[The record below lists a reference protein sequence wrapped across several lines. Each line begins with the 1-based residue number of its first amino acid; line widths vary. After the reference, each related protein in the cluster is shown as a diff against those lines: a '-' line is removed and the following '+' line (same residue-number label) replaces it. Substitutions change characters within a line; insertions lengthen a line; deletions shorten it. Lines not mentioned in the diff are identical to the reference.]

1 VPDIR
6 DKRAWYDFWDKDGS
20 GSLEKEE
27 VVRAL
32 VKTLKLTHDPV
43 STPHCRAARHS
54 SPLRARQA
62 RVQVMRSTIECTW
75 GIFDPDGSGSID
87 RNEFLLPG
95 DGLADMI
102 LATVQYNG
110 T

>member
-32 VKTLKLTHDPV
+32 VKTLKLTHDP
-43 STPHCRAARHS
+43 
-54 SPLRARQA
+54 A